1 MALTRFFRFLLALLL
16 LSLAFARAAEK
27 ASESDTQSQG
37 ADYLLHP
44 SDLLH
49 VQVFQEED
57 LTREVRIS
65 QEYTITLPLVGTV
78 DLKGKTLRQTEDM
91 VRDLYNRDF
100 LVNPQITI
108 VVKEYSKRTVD
119 VQGQV
124 GTPGAVEFPQ
134 EKGLNLIQ
142 AITRAGG
149 FTRLADKKRV
159 MLTRRQADGSTSTN
173 TINVTELIDGS
184 RKEEWP
190 LQKDDSIFVPERIL

>member
-1 MALTRFFRFLLALLL
+1 
-16 LSLAFARAAEK
+16 
-27 ASESDTQSQG
+27 
-37 ADYLLHP
+37 
-44 SDLLH
+44 
-49 VQVFQEED
+49 
-57 LTREVRIS
+57 
-65 QEYTITLPLVGTV
+65 V